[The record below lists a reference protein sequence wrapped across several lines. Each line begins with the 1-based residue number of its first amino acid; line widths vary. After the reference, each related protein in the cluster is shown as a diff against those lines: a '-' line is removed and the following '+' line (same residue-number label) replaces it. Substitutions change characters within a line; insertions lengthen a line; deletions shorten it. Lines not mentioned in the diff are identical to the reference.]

1 MKLLRT
7 LLILILTV
15 LLLSACSLA
24 EDIPPPEGYV
34 PPNTQAVVA
43 SETNFPLMP
52 PDPARGK
59 LVYDV
64 SCEPC
69 HGETGLGN
77 GSQAAD
83 LPVQVPLLGNSEV
96 VRPVTPVD
104 WFNTV
109 TYGNIERFMPP
120 FGGSL
125 TDRQRWDVVAYAFT
139 LSMQPEVLFEGAEIY
154 AARCQDCHGETGL
167 GDGVLAVNQ
176 NLTVADWSDPARL
189 ASLSNQDLSD
199 LITAGLP
206 GMGMPAF
213 ADQITGEEVFALT
226 KYVRLLSFDQSSQDI
241 AAIQEQA
248 GEAEALAVPEAEPQS
263 GLASVR
269 VNVLNGS
276 GGDIPEGLIVSLIGY
291 DDMQATAKL
300 SGVLEQGSTYIFDG
314 VEIPD
319 QRVYLAS
326 VEYNEMTFYSDIL
339 RIDEF
344 AETEVDVTIY
354 ESSTDT
360 SQLFAERVHVFL
372 EFPEPGRLQIA
383 QLFLITNPTGQVIVA
398 EQAGQAVIEFELP
411 PDAAS
416 LQFADSELGERYIET
431 ANGFGD
437 TANIAPGDAPH
448 QVLFVYELPYDRKQ
462 SLQLKMPLA
471 VRSTVLA
478 LPDMDGLRLT
488 STQLRESGQRQV
500 EGTSLHLYSVNDL
513 AAGSV
518 LEMTLSG
525 RAGMAPLFSSGPVGN
540 LILGGGMFLLVVLFG
555 IFWLRQQRR
564 EALPA
569 VGPGEA
575 VEAPEAVEI
584 LLDAILALDDQYRS
598 GELPVEAYKKR
609 RTVLKE
615 RLRLAKIRTNE
626 QEGDGN
632 RPD

>member
-1 MKLLRT
+1 MRLLRT
-7 LLILILTV
+7 LLIFILAV

-24 EDIPPPEGYV
+24 EDIPPPEDYV
-34 PPNTQAVVA
+34 PPPTQAFVA
-43 SETNFPLMP
+43 AETNFPLMS

-59 LVYDV
+59 IIYDV

-96 VRPVTPVD
+96 VRAVTPLD

-139 LSMQPEVLFEGAEIY
+139 LSMQPEVLFDGAEIY

-167 GDGVLAVNQ
+167 GDGMQAVSQ
-176 NLTVADWSDPARL
+176 NLAVADWSDPARL
-189 ASLSNQDLSD
+189 VRLSNQDLSD
-199 LITAGLP
+199 VITAGLP
-206 GMGMPAF
+206 GTGMPGF
-213 ADQITGEEVFALT
+213 ADLITGEQLLAVT
-226 KYVRLLSFDQSSQDI
+226 KYVRLLSFAQTSQGI

-248 GEAEALAVPEAEPQS
+248 GEAEALAVPEAELQP
-263 GLASVR
+263 GLASVQ

-276 GGDIPEGLIVSLIGY
+276 GGDIPEGLIVSLTGF

-300 SGVLEQGSTYIFDG
+300 SGVLEQGTYIFDE
-314 VEIPD
+314 VAIPD
-319 QRVYLAS
+319 RRVYLAS
-326 VEYNEMTFYSDIL
+326 VEYNDMTFYSDIL
-339 RIDEF
+339 RIEQP
-344 AETEVDVTIY
+344 AETQVDVTIY

-383 QLFLITNPTGQVIVA
+383 QLFLITNPTGLVIVA

-411 PDAAS
+411 PDAVA
-416 LQFADSELGERYIET
+416 LQFADSALGERYIET

-437 TANIAPGDAPH
+437 TANIAPGPSPH
-448 QVLFVYELPYDRKQ
+448 QVLFAYELPYDRKQ
-462 SLQLKMPLA
+462 SLQLKMPVA

-478 LPDMDGLRLT
+478 LPDIDGLRLT

-513 AAGSV
+513 AEGSV

-540 LILGGGMFLLVVLFG
+540 LILGGGMFVLVVLFG

-575 VEAPEAVEI
+575 VEEPEAVES

-615 RLRLAKIRTNE
+615 RLRLAKMLSNE
-626 QEGDGN
+626 QEGNGN

>member
-1 MKLLRT
+1 MRLLRT
-7 LLILILTV
+7 LLIFILAV

-24 EDIPPPEGYV
+24 EDIPPPKDYV
-34 PPNTQAVVA
+34 PPPTQAFVA
-43 SETNFPLMP
+43 AETNFPLMS

-59 LVYDV
+59 IIYDV

-96 VRPVTPVD
+96 VRAVTPLD

-167 GDGVLAVNQ
+167 GDGMQAVSQ
-176 NLTVADWSDPARL
+176 NLAVADWSDPARL
-189 ASLSNQDLSD
+189 ARLSNQDLSD
-199 LITAGLP
+199 VITAGLP
-206 GMGMPAF
+206 GTGMPGF
-213 ADQITGEEVFALT
+213 ADLVTGEQLLAVT
-226 KYVRLLSFDQSSQDI
+226 KYVRLLSFAQTSQGI

-248 GEAEALAVPEAEPQS
+248 GEAEALAVPEAELQP

-276 GGDIPEGLIVSLIGY
+276 GGDVPEGLIVSLTGF

-300 SGVLEQGSTYIFDG
+300 SGILEQGSTYIFN
-314 VEIPD
+314 EIAIPD
-319 QRVYLAS
+319 RRVYLAS
-326 VEYNEMTFYSDIL
+326 VEYNDMTFYSDIL
-339 RIDEF
+339 RIEES
-344 AETEVDVTIY
+344 AETQVDVTIY

-411 PDAAS
+411 PDAVA
-416 LQFADSELGERYIET
+416 LQFADSVLGERYIET

-437 TANIAPGDAPH
+437 TANIAPGASPH
-448 QVLFVYELPYDRKQ
+448 QVLFAYELPYDRKQ
-462 SLQLKMPLA
+462 SLQLKMPVS

-478 LPDMDGLRLT
+478 LPDIEGLRLT

-513 AAGSV
+513 AEGSV

-540 LILGGGMFLLVVLFG
+540 LILGGGMFVLVVLFG

-569 VGPGEA
+569 VGPGET
-575 VEAPEAVEI
+575 VEEPEAVET

-615 RLRLAKIRTNE
+615 RLRLAKMLSNE
-626 QEGDGN
+626 QEGNGN